1 MSTFQCEASLFL
13 ETLRGV
19 DTDWDAFALVF
30 ALCHCLDIIKI
41 TNCPRKELQAQ
52 LVSYAH
58 GDIFVFTD
66 ISTHHW
72 GPLEG
77 DKLESRFASISF

>member
-72 GPLEG
+72 GPLKG
-77 DKLESRFASISF
+77 DKLESRFASTPF

>member
-58 GDIFVFTD
+58 GIYLYLLT
-66 ISTHHW
+66 
-72 GPLEG
+72 
-77 DKLESRFASISF
+77 